1 MDFLRYM
8 NYINFVKE
16 MLPGTRFIIDFL
28 VATSGSLAG
37 LSRYLG
43 GILQS
48 RQVILNEEYHLM
60 VKMVARPLYMFFNSI
75 PSCFTTH

>member
-28 VATSGSLAG
+28 VAISGSLAG

-48 RQVILNEEYHLM
+48 RQVILNEE
-60 VKMVARPLYMFFNSI
+60 
-75 PSCFTTH
+75 